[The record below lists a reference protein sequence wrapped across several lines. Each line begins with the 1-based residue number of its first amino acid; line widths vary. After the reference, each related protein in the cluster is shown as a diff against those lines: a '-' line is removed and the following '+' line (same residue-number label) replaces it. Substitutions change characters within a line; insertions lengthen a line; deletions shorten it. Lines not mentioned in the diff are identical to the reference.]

1 MCCAVLRLLALLY
14 FLSEYQPPLHP
25 PGPRI
30 SPAHYPVQSAPP
42 PEQPPIPPCSALA
55 PVNLSARS
63 RWGPRDQH
71 HDFLYAC
78 RSPPSLD
85 LETETWPV
93 KQFIRNVRAAKTIA
107 DERAVVQKESA
118 AIRASFREESHDSG
132 VRCVPNTH
140 SSRGILAH
148 RTPGETMSPS
158 SCIYSPWARGHILA
172 RSNV

>member
-1 MCCAVLRLLALLY
+1 MLESCTSYYVTVFHDR
-14 FLSEYQPPLHP
+14 FREEYNSIDVRHILVQPAA
-25 PGPRI
+25 GTI
-30 SPAHYPVQSAPP
+30 ASGEEGYEE
-42 PEQPPIPPCSALA
+42 EQEQLNA
-55 PVNLSARS
+55 
-63 RWGPRDQH
+63 
-71 HDFLYAC
+71 
-78 RSPPSLD
+78 
-85 LETETWPV
+85 E
-93 KQFIRNVRAAKTIA
+93 AKTIA